1 MTIGEKIKE
10 RRISLGLTQDDLAKR
25 VGYKS
30 RSSINKIEL
39 SRELPLRKIEQL
51 ATALNVDPSYLMG
64 WKDEESDYEQAG
76 RDAAQEIIDQDLLDA
91 FRKTQDLPNGEK
103 QMVIDIVSRI
113 LDGRQSSSG
122 ASQPRREDR
131 K

>member
-122 ASQPRREDR
+122 ASQPRRADR